1 MFIVILKLYKMKL
14 YKLYIVSISIS
25 LICIISSCDKEGPA
39 GPQGPAGAAGQQG
52 PEGPQGPA
60 GSGDSG
66 SIGIISSNWLEVAF
80 VPDTNAIGIYR
91 AKIPDTRL
99 TNNFLLENEV
109 RVYVNLGTNEDPIIA
124 SLPNEVGS
132 IYIRHVVVPGNILLT
147 SNLDASTYGD
157 SSQRQNLY
165 KYVLIS
171 ADAAVKSKNVNM
183 NNYMEVKNAFHLR
196 D

>member
-1 MFIVILKLYKMKL
+1 MKL

-25 LICIISSCDKEGPA
+25 LICIISSCDKEGSA
-39 GPQGPAGAAGQQG
+39 GPQGPAGATGPQG
-52 PEGPQGPA
+52 PEGPPGPA

-66 SIGIISSNWLEVAF
+66 SIGIISSDWLEVAF
-80 VPDTNAIGIYR
+80 VPDTNVIGIYH
-91 AKIPDTRL
+91 ATIPDTRL

-132 IYIRHVVVPGNILLT
+132 IYIRHVVVPGSILLT

-165 KYVLIS
+165 KYFLIS
-171 ADAAVKSKNVNM
+171 EDVAAKSKNVNM